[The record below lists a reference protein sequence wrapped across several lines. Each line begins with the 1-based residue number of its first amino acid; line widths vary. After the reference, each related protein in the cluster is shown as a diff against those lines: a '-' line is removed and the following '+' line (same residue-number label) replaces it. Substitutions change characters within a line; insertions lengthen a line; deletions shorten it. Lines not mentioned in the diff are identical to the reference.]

1 MSKASRG
8 AAACIILGVLTAPVP
23 DAHATHH
30 IQLKSGQAVSSSAE
44 LVPLSTAG
52 AARTWA
58 QLVQQ
63 VRMTAAPGPLT
74 AARTTAQRTQQGQQV
89 LRCFQL
95 DAENY
100 CLGLGFVDRRPTSTQ
115 LGVMAT
121 SPEAGSVARADRT
134 GALSVTDLIAQRA
147 SLSGPARL
155 QAELNEMRTAWDG
168 RQKAR
173 ALRSTPT
180 GAAPTTMAAQ
190 LATPSGYA
198 IMWGTQTSQE
208 RSYWCG
214 PATMQSIDWGNDHHR
229 ETQASWARLLGTTTA
244 GTSITSLV
252 RLTNIYTTWDVNAGT
267 YITQSVRGWTWQKFF
282 TIHQTHLGDGSPAPI
297 IEHPQLLK
305 RYFPYLAFNHSGHYQ
320 VGRGYSRPTSTIGI
334 FEVFNERRFHS
345 AGHVTNGARNI
356 PASSMFYATLANSF
370 QNIGL

>member
-63 VRMTAAPGPLT
+63 VRTTAAPGPLT
-74 AARTTAQRTQQGQQV
+74 TARTTAQRAQQGQRV

-100 CLGLGFVDRRPTSTQ
+100 CLGLGFVDRPPSSAQ

-121 SPEAGSVARADRT
+121 SPEAVSVASADRT
-134 GALSVTDLIAQRA
+134 GALSLTDLVAQRA
-147 SLSGPARL
+147 SLTGPARL
-155 QAELNEMRTAWDG
+155 QAELDEMRTAWDG

-173 ALRSTPT
+173 ALRSTST
-180 GAAPTTMAAQ
+180 AAGPTTMAVQ
-190 LATPSGYA
+190 ATPTAYA
-198 IMWGTQTSQE
+198 IMWGAQTSQE

-214 PATMQSIDWGNDHHR
+214 PATMQSIDWGNDHQR
-229 ETQASWARLLGTTTA
+229 DTQTSWAKLLGTTTA
-244 GTSITSLV
+244 GTAITSLV
-252 RLTNIYTTWDVNAGT
+252 RLTNIHTTWDANAGT

-282 TIHQTHLGDGSPAPI
+282 TIHQTHLGDGSAAPI

-320 VGRGYSRPTSTIGI
+320 VGRAYSRTTSTIGI

-345 AGHVTNGARNI
+345 AGHVTNGARNV
-356 PASSMFYATLANSF
+356 PASSMFSATVANSL